1 MSWRYWKIKRKQKR
15 GTLKNIVFAEILL
28 NITRFQGLWQSEKM
42 NWKIALVQKSARDYF
57 LCKKTYI
64 PNRHLMIQ
72 QPLPLLKE
80 VSLCTC
86 QVTLSII
93 LINVFTSDNSA
104 VGMGVKGLLW
114 HHTWLSRILSFSILW
129 SALPSGEED
138 YMLEMAGNTLREG
151 A

>member
-1 MSWRYWKIKRKQKR
+1 M
-15 GTLKNIVFAEILL
+15 
-28 NITRFQGLWQSEKM
+28 
-42 NWKIALVQKSARDYF
+42 
-57 LCKKTYI
+57 CKKTYI

-104 VGMGVKGLLW
+104 AGMGVKDLLW
-114 HHTWLSRILSFSILW
+114 HPTWLSRILSFPILW

-138 YMLEMAGNTLREG
+138 YMLEMAGNTL
-151 A
+151 